1 MEQIHPDFGSMNP
14 FLQEQPQ
21 KNQPI
26 SSSEGF
32 KSGNSRFEGIIPDG
46 LPASIKPYLADI
58 KPNGASVVFH
68 IPEKAPVYEVYEQI
82 ERISNRRRIAAGLF
96 AAALV
101 GGVIGIGR
109 LFFKR

>member
-1 MEQIHPDFGSMNP
+1 
-14 FLQEQPQ
+14 
-21 KNQPI
+21 
-26 SSSEGF
+26 
-32 KSGNSRFEGIIPDG
+32 
-46 LPASIKPYLADI
+46 
-58 KPNGASVVFH
+58 VVFH

-101 GGVIGIGR
+101 VGVIGIGR